1 MNARLLSGLTALA
14 TVVLFAPLVPIT
26 EPATT
31 PLFFTDPVQERER
44 ARDGAKRAR
53 ERLKAG
59 DVAGAREAAFVAV
72 TRGICLEYKGD
83 LTRTMLGGVCV
94 RWGTAAARDVVPHLS
109 AEEARAARQELE
121 QWLTYRPSL
130 VQVLEN
136 ERRATRE
143 QLRFYA
149 KPNSPKKPWCQTVA
163 FRWANDQL
171 IADYDQAME
180 RLIVAARTQQPSPA
194 GPRSALCKPFGP
206 SLSKVSR
213 AYATETADLEALRV
227 SLLLKESPHAP

>member
-1 MNARLLSGLTALA
+1 MNPRLISGLTALA
-14 TVVLFAPLVPIT
+14 TVVLFVPLVPTT

-31 PLFFTDPVQERER
+31 PIFFTDPVQERER
-44 ARDGAKRAR
+44 ARDDAKRAR
-53 ERLKAG
+53 ERLKVG
-59 DVAGAREAAFVAV
+59 DVAGAREAALVAV
-72 TRGICLEYKGD
+72 SRGICLGYKGD
-83 LTRTMLGGVCV
+83 LTRVLLGGVCV
-94 RWGTAAARDVVPHLS
+94 HWGTAAAREVVPHLS
-109 AEEARAARQELE
+109 ATEARAARRELE

-136 ERRATRE
+136 ERRTTRE

-149 KPNSPKKPWCQTVA
+149 KPDSPKKLWCQTVA

-180 RLIVAARTQQPSPA
+180 RLIAAARTQQASPS
-194 GPRSALCKPFGP
+194 GPQSALCQPFVP

-213 AYATETADLEALRV
+213 AYATETADLEALRL
-227 SLLLKESPHAP
+227 SLLLQESPHAP